1 MPNTNVK
8 TNTYYDKSAL
18 FIFIWHYRCL
28 FYRKQQKNM
37 KRVILIALIFITTM
51 ATAQMKSSK
60 LNWHTN
66 LEEAQTLS
74 KEQDKP
80 ILMYFTG
87 SDWCAP
93 CKMLKK
99 DFFESPEFKIKAED
113 LVLVMIDY
121 PRRVELLSQEQL
133 DYNKTIIA
141 KYNKQQTFPKIVMLN
156 PEGKE
161 VGRIS
166 GYSPTRDTSKHFTFL
181 SEHI

>member
-1 MPNTNVK
+1 MK
-8 TNTYYDKSAL
+8 RLLIIAIL
-18 FIFIWHYRCL
+18 FIT
-28 FYRKQQKNM
+28 
-37 KRVILIALIFITTM
+37 VVSS
-51 ATAQMKSSK
+51 AQMEKPN
-60 LNWHTN
+60 LTWLTN
-66 LEEAQTLS
+66 LEKAEKIS

-93 CKMLKK
+93 CKMLKQ
-99 DFFESPEFKIKAED
+99 DFFESAEFKQKSKD

-121 PRRVELLSQEQL
+121 PRRVDLLSQEQL
-133 DYNKTIIA
+133 DYNKTVIA

-156 PEGKE
+156 HRGKE
-161 VGRIS
+161 LGRIS

>member
-1 MPNTNVK
+1 MK
-8 TNTYYDKSAL
+8 RLLIIAIL
-18 FIFIWHYRCL
+18 FIT
-28 FYRKQQKNM
+28 
-37 KRVILIALIFITTM
+37 VVSS
-51 ATAQMKSSK
+51 AQMEKPS
-60 LNWHTN
+60 LTWLTN
-66 LEEAQTLS
+66 LEKAEKIS

-93 CKMLKK
+93 CKMLKQ
-99 DFFESPEFKIKAED
+99 DFFESAEFKQKSKD

-121 PRRVELLSQEQL
+121 PRRVDLLSQEQL
-133 DYNKTIIA
+133 DYNKTVIA

-156 PEGKE
+156 HRGKE
-161 VGRIS
+161 LGRIS